1 MKKKKNYNFPIL
13 LTAVIISLVVLSF
26 GSFYTYWNSA
36 SPDKTCASCHEI
48 GASVHS
54 FSLSSHRELAC
65 KECHGTALSNGFH
78 SLKEKGK
85 MVFSHF
91 GNNIPEQIRMN
102 EDQLLEVMKDCQRC
116 HASEFANWM
125 AGGHSANYAAIFL
138 DEKHNS
144 TEQLNPDCLR
154 CHGMFYE
161 GRTEDL
167 VAPTSIEG
175 PWKLIDSKM
184 AENPAIPCMACHQI
198 HKEGEIRTVPD
209 YSEPKS
215 IYYSREGRLPA
226 VGFYDRNEKVHLAAA
241 LLPKLQLSHL
251 GEQVKVS
258 DDLTMR
264 NCVQCH
270 APDGF
275 HEAGTRDDRT
285 PRGVHEGLTCM
296 ACHEPHSNDARNSC
310 STCHPAISN
319 CGLDVK
325 TMNTTFAS
333 AASPYNIH
341 WVACTDCHGN
351 EVIRNN

>member
-13 LTAVIISLVVLSF
+13 IVTIIVAVVMLSF
-26 GSFYTYWNSA
+26 GSFYAYWNSA

-78 SLKEKGK
+78 SIKEKGK
-85 MVFSHF
+85 MVVSHF
-91 GNNIPEQIRMN
+91 GDKIPERIRMS
-102 EDQLLEVMKDCQRC
+102 EDQLLEVMEDCRRC
-116 HASEFANWM
+116 HASEFSNWL
-125 AGGHSANYAAIFL
+125 GSGHSANYAAIFL
-138 DEKHNS
+138 DTKHNS

-154 CHGMFYE
+154 CHGMFYD

-167 VAPTSIEG
+167 VTPISIEG
-175 PWKLIDSKM
+175 PWNLLDPKM
-184 AENPAIPCMACHQI
+184 AEKPTIPCMACHQI
-198 HKEGEIRTVPD
+198 HKEGDVSRQPD

-215 IYYSREGRLPA
+215 IFYSREDKSPA
-226 VGFYDRNEKVHLAAA
+226 VGFYDRNEKFHIAATM
-241 LLPKLQLSHL
+241 LPKLQLSHN
-251 GEQVKVS
+251 GKPVVVS
-258 DDLTMR
+258 DDFAMR

-296 ACHEPHSNDARNSC
+296 ACHEPHSNDSRNSC
-310 STCHPAISN
+310 AKCHPAISN
-319 CGLDVK
+319 CNLDVMA
-325 TMNTTFAS
+325 MNTTFADTGS
-333 AASPYNIH
+333 KNNIH
-341 WVACTDCHGN
+341 WVSCTDCHEN
-351 EVIRNN
+351 EVIKNN